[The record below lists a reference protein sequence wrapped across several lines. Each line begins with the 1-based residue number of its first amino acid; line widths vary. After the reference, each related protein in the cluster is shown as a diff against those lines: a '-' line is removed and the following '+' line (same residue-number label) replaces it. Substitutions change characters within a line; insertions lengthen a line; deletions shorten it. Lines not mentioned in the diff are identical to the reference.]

1 MSLRKASRDEN
12 DTPIKIKRKK
22 LRRQSTSE
30 DLAQG
35 SEAINMEVDQ
45 LSDMDSEEDVE
56 GMLVD
61 DEETWEVGD
70 HGGC

>member
-1 MSLRKASRDEN
+1 M
-12 DTPIKIKRKK
+12 
-22 LRRQSTSE
+22 E